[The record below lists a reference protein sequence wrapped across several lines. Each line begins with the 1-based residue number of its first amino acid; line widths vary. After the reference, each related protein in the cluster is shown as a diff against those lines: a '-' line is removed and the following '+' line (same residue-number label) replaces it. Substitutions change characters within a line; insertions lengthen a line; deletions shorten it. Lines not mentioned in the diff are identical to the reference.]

1 MNSENLVPAKFYFDE
16 SEFNKTFIGLHNPQ
30 RTWNGWEMPLISIES
45 INDLISELNG
55 DYYQLK
61 LDGDKIEI
69 GYSDDLETIVDI
81 LEPIEIGEKIYY
93 DFAWLGLC
101 FQSK

>member
-1 MNSENLVPAKFYFDE
+1 MTNQNLVPAIFYFDE
-16 SEFNKTFIGLHNPQ
+16 SENHFIGLHNPQ
-30 RTWNGWEMPLISIES
+30 RTWNGWEMPLICINS
-45 INDLISELNG
+45 INDLMSELNG

-61 LDGDKIEI
+61 FDGDKLEI

-81 LEPIEIGEKIYY
+81 LEPIEIDGKIYY